1 MQFQSLGHGS
11 IDVHGA
17 FSHRSPTVM
26 EDVTSYNIYIV
37 EGTYTNTRNIC
48 PHMVKKRDH
57 VLALCDSALKTRVE
71 SVSRKEGED

>member
-1 MQFQSLGHGS
+1 
-11 IDVHGA
+11 
-17 FSHRSPTVM
+17 M